1 MLRYIIVIF
10 LCLGSS
16 SLLGVNFRF
25 IDATDSITPIE
36 AVFVQNVRT
45 NELAYSDSDGGL
57 NIPAIP
63 GDSLFINSFGFR
75 NEIFIVDSVVNSILF
90 YLIRE
95 YLLLDP
101 VEVLGMKV
109 KFKSHIPKSRKHR
122 LSTSSTIGYAYL
134 KKFNGE
140 SVKSISKVRLKADI
154 QKVNSAVLLLFVEWE
169 SDLIPLFSEVLYF
182 PPSDGKYTEIDITEY
197 FVLTEGRDFYLGVEF
212 ISKEQENRIFLSDRL
227 DDQSSYFK
235 DSRIG
240 QWEEM
245 NSNFSLCSLVQSPRL
260 DIIVSF
266 DFIPKD

>member
-169 SDLIPLFSEVLYF
+169 SDLIPHADAALGTALVSVEGVVQNGTFSPSPKAWSSLLFREAL
-182 PPSDGKYTEIDITEY
+182 
-197 FVLTEGRDFYLGVEF
+197 VETSF
-212 ISKEQENRIFLSDRL
+212 
-227 DDQSSYFK
+227 
-235 DSRIG
+235 SR
-240 QWEEM
+240 QPTQM
-245 NSNFSLCSLVQSPRL
+245 TH
-260 DIIVSF
+260 
-266 DFIPKD
+266 